1 MRVLGLD
8 PGLRVTGYALL
19 EATPDGRAARLV
31 EGGTLRVP
39 AAGGL
44 AERLAQLARDAG
56 ALVEE
61 LRPDAV
67 AVEAVHSRSP
77 FPQSAIL
84 LAHAR
89 GVLLACAAGAGVTV
103 AEYTAADIKKS
114 VTGRGAAGKEQ
125 VARMVERLLGLA
137 GPLQPDHV
145 SDAAACA
152 LCHLANRRAEAW
164 RA

>member
-19 EATPDGRAARLV
+19 ESSPDGRRARLV

-39 AAGGL
+39 ARGGL
-44 AERLAQLARDAG
+44 AERLAQLARDVE
-56 ALVEE
+56 ALLRD
-61 LRPDAV
+61 LRPEAV

-77 FPQSAIL
+77 FPQSALL

-89 GVLLACAAGAGVTV
+89 GVLLACAAGAGLPVS
-103 AEYTAADIKKS
+103 EYTAADIKKS

-125 VARMVERLLGLA
+125 VARMVESFLGLA
-137 GPLQPDHV
+137 GRLGPDHV

-152 LCHLANRRAEAW
+152 LCHLASLRVEAW
-164 RA
+164 RP

>member
-1 MRVLGLD
+1 MRILGLD
-8 PGLRVTGYALL
+8 PGLRATGYALL
-19 EATPDGRAARLV
+19 EAGPGGRGARLV

-39 AAGGL
+39 ARADL
-44 AERLAQLARDAG
+44 ARRLAQLARDAG

-61 LRPDAV
+61 LRPDTV
-67 AVEAVHSRSP
+67 AVEAVHSRPP

-89 GVLLACAAGAGVTV
+89 GVLLACAAAAGVRV
-103 AEYTAADIKKS
+103 VEYTAADIKKS

-125 VARMVERLLGLA
+125 VARMVERILGLA
-137 GPLQPDHV
+137 GPLEPDHV

-152 LCHLANRRAEAW
+152 LCHLANERVEAW
-164 RA
+164 RG